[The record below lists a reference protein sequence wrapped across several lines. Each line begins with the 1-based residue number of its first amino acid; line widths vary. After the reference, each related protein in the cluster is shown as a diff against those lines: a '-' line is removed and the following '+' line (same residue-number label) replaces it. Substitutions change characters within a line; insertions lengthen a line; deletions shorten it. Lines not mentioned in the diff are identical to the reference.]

1 MKDKNWSIHH
11 EKLYSMLLKYYQT
24 LDDNIDE
31 NTFINDKKRYLM
43 SIINNNNNW
52 GDSSKEGLF
61 FMIARYLIIDNP
73 NDKYVK
79 IYQQLGYDLMQ
90 KNRNKENENQ
100 QDEKEK
106 ENYRTHEY
114 FINLLNSI
122 NPDEIKTKLGH
133 YQYLLLSLLVL
144 QPPLRTSFYITCKFI
159 RNMKD
164 NDKKNN
170 YIWISKRGSLKI
182 YYIVNNDKVTKTKI
196 YAMNKQLSYIK
207 INDENLVKLIYYSY
221 EKYPRNY
228 LFEIDGKPITQ
239 PTYLSWLRKISNVKN
254 INNDIMRSSYI
265 NWFYDNH
272 KKLSEREKLANEMR
286 HSVMTSQRNYRKV
299 IDNNITN
306 NELKNKIE
314 LLDQQLKTCESKNI
328 IDDKLYKKRRRDII
342 YNINK
347 KGTSPKE
354 DTLKKYNIVYDDNKK
369 LYV

>member
-1 MKDKNWSIHH
+1 MKDKNWTIHH
-11 EKLYSMLLKYYQT
+11 EKLYSMLLKYYKT
-24 LDDNIDE
+24 LDENIDE

-79 IYQQLGYDLMQ
+79 IYQQLGYDLLQ

-144 QPPLRTSFYITCKFI
+144 QPPLRTSFYINSKFI

-228 LFEIDGKPITQ
+228 LFEIDDKPITQ
-239 PTYLSWLRKISNVKN
+239 PTYLNWLRKISGVKN

-286 HSVMTSQRNYRKV
+286 HSVLTSQRNYRKV

-354 DTLKKYNIVYDDNKK
+354 DTLKNYNIVYDDNKK

>member
-1 MKDKNWSIHH
+1 MKDKNWTAQH
-11 EKLYSMLLKYYQT
+11 EKLYSMLLKYYQKI
-24 LDDNIDE
+24 DDNIDE
-31 NTFINDKKRYLM
+31 KSFINDKKRYLM
-43 SIINNNNNW
+43 TIINKNNNW
-52 GDSSKEGLF
+52 GDSTKEGLF

-90 KNRNKENENQ
+90 KNRNKENENE

-114 FINLLNSI
+114 FINLLNTI
-122 NPDEIKTKLGH
+122 NPDEIKTKIGH
-133 YQYLLLSLLVL
+133 YQVLLLNMLVL
-144 QPPLRTSFYITCKFI
+144 QPPLRTSFYISAKFI

-164 NDKKNN
+164 NDKQNN

-196 YAMNKQLSYIK
+196 YSMNKQLSYIK
-207 INDENLVKLIYYSY
+207 INDENLVKLIYNSF

-228 LFEIDGKPITQ
+228 LFEIDGKPISQ
-239 PTYLSWLRKISNVKN
+239 PTYLSWLRKITNVKN

-265 NWFYDNH
+265 NWFYDNN

-286 HSVMTSQRNYRKV
+286 HSVMTSQRNYRKI

-306 NELKNKIE
+306 DELKNKVE
-314 LLDQQLKTCESKNI
+314 LLDQQLKSCESKNM

-347 KGTSPKE
+347 KGTIPKE
-354 DTLKKYNIVYDDNKK
+354 DTLKKYNIVYDDDKK
-369 LYV
+369 LYI